1 MTTNIEA
8 AKMMVSGMN
17 CLLNREQIHG
27 LAEILTCKKYKKGER
42 ILDEGDVCRS
52 MLYIEKGLTRQFYF
66 KYDRDIQ

>member
-27 LAEILTCKKYKKGER
+27 LAEILTCKKYKKGSGYWMKVMCVVLCSILKR
-42 ILDEGDVCRS
+42 IDASVLFQ
-52 MLYIEKGLTRQFYF
+52 I
-66 KYDRDIQ
+66 